1 MRVDMDVQC
10 HQSPARIHGLRH
22 ERLASPAEL
31 PCLIEPAQVGDAGII
46 GDAFAQRM
54 LCKGGHQLVA
64 RGAARCCVLVAVEAE
79 AADLADGWTAR
90 HLARA
95 QMGIMLTEKM
105 RALGREQPRRC
116 AVTRSEEHTSELQSL
131 MR

>member
-1 MRVDMDVQC
+1 
-10 HQSPARIHGLRH
+10 
-22 ERLASPAEL
+22 
-31 PCLIEPAQVGDAGII
+31 
-46 GDAFAQRM
+46 M

-116 AVTRSEEHTSELQSL
+116 AVTAIGIEKNEVARRRRVELVELILAGEHRQVRSEEHTSELQSL
-131 MR
+131 MRNSYAVFCLTKKTTR